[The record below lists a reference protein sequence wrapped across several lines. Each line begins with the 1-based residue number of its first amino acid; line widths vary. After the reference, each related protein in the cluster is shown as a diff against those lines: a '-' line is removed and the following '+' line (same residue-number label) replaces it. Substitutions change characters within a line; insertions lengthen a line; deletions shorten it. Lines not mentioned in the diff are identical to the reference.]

1 MRSRAT
7 KRFWDCFDRLPPEIQ
22 QRARDAYARWSESP
36 YHPSL
41 HFGPVYSN
49 RPIYSVRI
57 GRHWRALGAKAD
69 DTIIWY
75 WIGSHAE
82 YDRLLADG

>member
-1 MRSRAT
+1 MISRAT
-7 KRFWDCFDRLPPEIQ
+7 KRFWDCFDKLPPEV
-22 QRARDAYARWSESP
+22 QRLARAAYMRWQETP
-36 YHPSL
+36 FHPSL
-41 HFGPVYSN
+41 QFGPVYAS

-57 GRHWRALGAKAD
+57 GLSWRALGVRSD

-82 YDRLLADG
+82 YDRLLAGR